1 MQMAERREKVK
12 HQKGIKGLV
21 FVSTGYFEHFG
32 EVYGNEYAFYGKDMS
47 DLKAYIEE
55 RGGVYRSAVSSKTDY
70 LICNDP
76 NSDSAKSRKAAE
88 LGVPVITE
96 EQFLKMANEKE

>member
-1 MQMAERREKVK
+1 MIPQTVK
-12 HQKGIKGLV
+12 RIYNCAFFDSNGSYG
-21 FVSTGYFEHFG
+21 EH
-32 EVYGNEYAFYGKDMS
+32 GKDMS